1 MNNKDL
7 GPVVGKLSK
16 SFSGRLLLSGDP
28 GYDEVRKVHNGLVD
42 KRPALIARCRGV
54 ADIRDAIRTA
64 RALDLEIAVR
74 GGGHN
79 VAGRAVV
86 DGGLMLDLSLMKG
99 IQVDVRRRVVR
110 AEGGVTWA
118 EFNRET
124 QVYDLA
130 TTGGVVSSTGVAGFT
145 LGGGLGWLMGRYG
158 LAVDNLLGVEMVDAE
173 GRILRANAEENEN
186 LYWAVRGGGGN
197 FGVAARFD
205 FRAHP
210 LGMVTAGLVAHPFSV
225 AREVLQYY
233 RELTSSPPEDLTVFA
248 GLLHAPDGSGAKL
261 AGIVLC
267 HCGSPAEGEAAVRP
281 VKRFGSPVLDTI
293 GPMDYCTLNS
303 FMDPAFPKGAFNYW
317 KSSFLSQLDD
327 TAIDTLIECFARC
340 PSTMSQISLE
350 HLHGAAVRPHVS
362 DTAFPHR
369 SPGYNLLVLSQW
381 SEAARH
387 ASGIAWAR
395 ETYGAMQPFMATT
408 RYVNYLDQDEP
419 IDTVAAAYGVNYS
432 RLQQVKAKYDPENV
446 FHLNQNIRPPARA

>member
-1 MNNKDL
+1 
-7 GPVVGKLSK
+7 
-16 SFSGRLLLSGDP
+16 
-28 GYDEVRKVHNGLVD
+28 
-42 KRPALIARCRGV
+42 
-54 ADIRDAIRTA
+54 
-64 RALDLEIAVR
+64 
-74 GGGHN
+74 
-79 VAGRAVV
+79 
-86 DGGLMLDLSLMKG
+86 
-99 IQVDVRRRVVR
+99 
-110 AEGGVTWA
+110 
-118 EFNRET
+118 
-124 QVYDLA
+124 
-130 TTGGVVSSTGVAGFT
+130 
-145 LGGGLGWLMGRYG
+145 
-158 LAVDNLLGVEMVDAE
+158 
-173 GRILRANAEENEN
+173 
-186 LYWAVRGGGGN
+186 
-197 FGVAARFD
+197 
-205 FRAHP
+205 
-210 LGMVTAGLVAHPFSV
+210 
-225 AREVLQYY
+225 
-233 RELTSSPPEDLTVFA
+233 
-248 GLLHAPDGSGAKL
+248 
-261 AGIVLC
+261 
-267 HCGSPAEGEAAVRP
+267 
-281 VKRFGSPVLDTI
+281 
-293 GPMDYCTLNS
+293 MDYCTLNS